1 MELEVVLMTQT
12 GEEVTRIV
20 DVPLKP
26 ELLEKYEQS
35 VIEAHV
41 FKVLGW
47 STCKIRD
54 VRLTED
60 ENDKLSRTA
69 STVEHNSR
77 LVHSRDSANRAFHA
91 RTTR

>member
-35 VIEAHV
+35 TKE
-41 FKVLGW
+41 
-47 STCKIRD
+47 
-54 VRLTED
+54 
-60 ENDKLSRTA
+60 
-69 STVEHNSR
+69 
-77 LVHSRDSANRAFHA
+77 
-91 RTTR
+91 

>member
-1 MELEVVLMTQT
+1 VILMTQS

-26 ELLEKYEQS
+26 ELIEKYEQS

-41 FKVLGW
+41 SKAIGW
-47 STCKIRD
+47 SICTILD

-60 ENDKLSRTA
+60 ENDKLSCA
-69 STVEHNSR
+69 AHAMEYSR
-77 LVHSRDSANRAFHA
+77 RPLHSRDKTNRAVHS
-91 RTTR
+91 